1 LLRRLK
7 SEGVAA
13 KDVAV
18 ITADG
23 QDDSH
28 FAAGCLHAGHR
39 VIKVPASHEEEVL
52 TEHTD
57 VIRAFNLIEAK
68 GREFP
73 IVILCDIPMMENDF
87 DRNFMLVAV
96 TRAKAKL
103 YILCGE
109 ERKKALSD
117 IINSKQ

>member
-1 LLRRLK
+1 MIRLK
-7 SEGVAA
+7 SEGVNA
-13 KDVAV
+13 KDVAL

-23 QDDSH
+23 QDDGH
-28 FAAGCLHAGHR
+28 FVGGSLHAGHR
-39 VIKVPASHEEEVL
+39 VVKVPADYEDDVL
-52 TEHTD
+52 AENTD

-73 IVILCDIPMMENDF
+73 IVILCEIPMMENDF
-87 DRNFMLVAV
+87 DWNFMLVAV

-109 ERKKALSD
+109 ERKKALLKV
-117 IINSKQ
+117 INSKQ